1 MINKQRYIDILA
13 QVLNEH
19 YDEIKRK
26 DTSSKDRQ
34 QYIDGY
40 LTAARALEVFDY
52 EELKDIID
60 KIHFAAFGK
69 TIEERHRTELV
80 ISASNDKSLEIPT
93 FIRKGILLDNG

>member
-26 DTSSKDRQ
+26 NTESKDRQ

-40 LTAARALEVFDY
+40 LTAARALEALDY
-52 EELKDIID
+52 EELKEIID

-69 TIEERHRTELV
+69 TIEQRRQSELV
-80 ISASNDKSLEIPT
+80 ISSSADDSLDIPT
-93 FIRKGILLDNG
+93 FIRQGISLDKG

>member
-26 DTSSKDRQ
+26 NTESKDRQ
-34 QYIDGY
+34 QYLDGY
-40 LTAARALEVFDY
+40 LIAARALEAFDY
-52 EELKDIID
+52 EELKEIID

-69 TIEERHRTELV
+69 TIEQRRRSEIVED
-80 ISASNDKSLEIPT
+80 AQGEGSLDVPA
-93 FIRKGILLDNG
+93 FIRKGIILDKG

>member
-13 QVLNEH
+13 QILNEH

-26 DTSSKDRQ
+26 DTESKDRQ

-40 LTAARALEVFDY
+40 LTAARALEALDY
-52 EELKDIID
+52 EELKEIID

-80 ISASNDKSLEIPT
+80 ISSSNDNSLEIPT
-93 FIRKGILLDNG
+93 FIRKGILLDKG

>member
-26 DTSSKDRQ
+26 DTGSKDRQ

-80 ISASNDKSLEIPT
+80 ISSSNDNSLEIPT
-93 FIRKGILLDNG
+93 FIRKGILLDKG

>member
-1 MINKQRYIDILA
+1 MINKQRYIEMLT

-26 DTSSKDRQ
+26 DKGSKDRQ

-40 LTAARALEVFDY
+40 LIAARALEVFDY
-52 EELKDIID
+52 EELKEIID

-69 TIEERHRTELV
+69 TVEQSRRSELI
-80 ISASNDKSLEIPT
+80 ISSSDDNSLDIPT
-93 FIRKGILLDNG
+93 FIRKGILLDK

>member
-1 MINKQRYIDILA
+1 MINKQRYFEILT

-26 DTSSKDRQ
+26 DKGSKDRQ

-40 LTAARALEVFDY
+40 LTAARALEAFDY
-52 EELKDIID
+52 EELKEIID

-69 TIEERHRTELV
+69 TIEQSRRSELV
-80 ISASNDKSLEIPT
+80 ISSSDDDSLDIPT
-93 FIRKGILLDNG
+93 FIRKGILLDK